1 MPYAIFEPSGRF
13 DGGIHSPKT
22 IEDAQRILAR
32 PRRWTTLAREGW
44 TVREVSQDEFARLA
58 YDRIAEERPC
68 EQVAP

>member
-44 TVREVSQDEFARLA
+44 TVREVSREEFARLT
-58 YDRIAEERPC
+58 DERIADDRPG
-68 EQVAP
+68 EVR